1 MSFGIPVR
9 NGLGVGLLA
18 STFLSSLRIGGRPAM
33 FLNFIG
39 TNSLDSRVTFTRGTT
54 ATFVGSN
61 GLIQTAAIDAPRF
74 DYDPAT
80 LAPKGLLIEEQ
91 RTNLLTYSE
100 QFDNASWTKTAATVT
115 ANTTISPDGTMTAD
129 TLTENTA
136 NSTHRAFAVV
146 TLAAVPHTSSIYV
159 KAGTRSWFYIRLT
172 GSTGAQRN
180 AFFNVS
186 TGVLGTV
193 DVGLTASITPAGN
206 GWYRCVA
213 TINDPFA
220 GFTNIFGIADANGN
234 ITYTGNGTGS
244 LIYWGAQLE
253 VGAFAS
259 SYIPTVAS
267 TVVRNIDFA
276 SMTSTN
282 FSSWYNQT
290 QGTFLFTGDTVGNV
304 AGKYPRPFNANDGS
318 ANNRIFQYVNS
329 TGSQIGTQTSIS
341 GGLATAQVSNTISS
355 NTVFKSASA
364 YQSGS
369 IATVLNGGTIAT
381 ASNSGVPT
389 VDRLFIG
396 SADEPINGHVRQIAY
411 YNTRLT
417 NATLQVLTT

>member
-1 MSFGIPVR
+1 MSIHWGGRGAGHVSR
-9 NGLGVGLLA
+9 WSA
-18 STFLSSLRIGGRPAM
+18 STTGVPSLVLDFL
-33 FLNFIG
+33 
-39 TNSLDSRVTFTRGTT
+39 TTTSLDSRITFTRGST
-54 ATFVGSN
+54 ATFTGSN
-61 GLIQTAAIDAPRF
+61 GLIQSAAINAPRF
-74 DYDPAT
+74 DYDPVT

-91 RTNLLTYSE
+91 RTNLLKYSE

-115 ANTTISPDGTMTAD
+115 ENTTISPDGTMTAD
-129 TLTENTA
+129 TLTENTD
-136 NSTHRAFAVV
+136 NSTHRAFAVA

-213 TINDPFA
+213 TINDPFS

-267 TVVRNIDFA
+267 TVIRNIDFA

-304 AGKYPRPFNANDGS
+304 AGKYPGPFNANDGS

-396 SADEPINGHVRQIAY
+396 SADEPINGHVRQINY
-411 YNTRLT
+411 YKTRLL
-417 NATLQVLTT
+417 NSQLQTLTQ